1 VSKPGKQKTPGGSI
15 AEIEEENRRLR
26 QELELFRALG
36 DFDAAGFSVERLL
49 SRFLTRAMKFF
60 KTNAGTV
67 FSLDPETDELVF
79 KVVRGKARSRLK
91 GMRLKKGEGIAGWVA
106 ERGRP
111 RLARDV
117 QKDPL
122 WKREIARLV
131 RYPTKDIL
139 AVPLRDRS
147 GKLVGVLELLNKRD
161 HVGFTQKDLKDLVA
175 ISGSVGQLLEN
186 ARLLAETHRRN
197 QQLKLLNRV
206 GHLVNSSLDPRQVR
220 RRTIEAAIRL
230 LKSEAGS
237 LLLYDRES
245 RELYFEVALGEH
257 EFEVE
262 KIRLKEGEG
271 IAGWVVKHGK
281 PLVIDDCKRDSRW
294 SRRVDEKSQFVTRD
308 MICVPVFVRGG
319 RAAIGAIQAINKRSG
334 RFNQEDVELLV
345 VLAGQVAVAL
355 ENARLFEDVQRTF
368 LETSEAL
375 AEAIELRDAYTGGH
389 TRRVTEYSLATGR
402 QLDLNDGQ
410 MEKLR
415 LAAILHDIG
424 KIGVDDHVLRKPGKL
439 DREEFEQMKKHPR
452 LGADILDHIHYL
464 AAVLPGIR
472 SHHERNDGR
481 GYPDGLRKKRIPLVA
496 RIIAVADTYDAM
508 TSDRP
513 YRQGLS
519 KHIAVQ
525 ELIDCSGSQFD
536 PAVVEAFLRAYR
548 KGEITGRRERL
559 PKRSGHGAGR
569 RGTTRKRKSRS

>member
-1 VSKPGKQKTPGGSI
+1 MSKPRKTRTKKSP
-15 AEIEEENRRLR
+15 AKLEEENRRMR

-36 DFDAAGFSVERLL
+36 DFDTAGFSVDRLL

-67 FSLDPETDELVF
+67 FSLDPGTRELIF
-79 KVVRGKARSRLK
+79 KVVRGKARARLK
-91 GMRLKKGEGIAGWVA
+91 GLRLKKGEGIAGWVA
-106 ERGRP
+106 TRGRP

-161 HVGFTQKDLKDLVA
+161 HAGFTKKDLRDLVA

-186 ARLLAETHRRN
+186 ARLLDETHRRN
-197 QQLKLLNRV
+197 QQLRLLNRV
-206 GHLVNSSLDPRQVR
+206 GHLVNSSLDPGQVR
-220 RRTIEAAIRL
+220 RRTIDAAIRL

-237 LLLYDRES
+237 LLLYDRRA
-245 RELYFEVALGEH
+245 RELYFEVALGER
-257 EFEVE
+257 EYEVE

-281 PLVIDDCKRDSRW
+281 PLIIDDCKRDSRW

-308 MICVPVFVRGG
+308 MICVPVMAKGKAV
-319 RAAIGAIQAINKRSG
+319 GAIQAINKRGG

-345 VLAGQVAVAL
+345 VLSGQVAVAL
-355 ENARLFEDVQRTF
+355 ENARLFEEVQRTF

-389 TRRVTEYSLATGR
+389 TRRVTDYSLATGR
-402 QLDLNDGQ
+402 QLGLNEDQ
-410 MEKLR
+410 MERLR
-415 LAAILHDIG
+415 MAAILHDIG
-424 KIGVDDHVLRKPGKL
+424 KIGVDDRVLRKPGRL

-452 LGADILDHIHYL
+452 LGADILDHIQYL
-464 AAVLPGIR
+464 NSILPGIR
-472 SHHERNDGR
+472 SHHERNDGM
-481 GYPDGLRKKRIPLVA
+481 GYPDGLRKKNIPLVA

-513 YRQGLS
+513 YRKGLS
-519 KHIAVQ
+519 KTIAVQ
-525 ELIDCSGSQFD
+525 ELIDCSGTQFD
-536 PAVVEAFLRAYR
+536 PAVVEAFLQAYKQGR
-548 KGEITGRRERL
+548 ITGRRERL
-559 PKRSGHGAGR
+559 PKRSGQKAKAQGR
-569 RGTTRKRKSRS
+569 KKKR

>member
-1 VSKPGKQKTPGGSI
+1 VSKPRKPKTKKS
-15 AEIEEENRRLR
+15 AVKLEEENRRLR
-26 QELELFRALG
+26 QELELFRVLG
-36 DFDAAGFSVERLL
+36 DFDLRGRRGFSVDRLL

-67 FSLDPETDELVF
+67 FSLDPETKELIF
-79 KVVRGKARSRLK
+79 KVVRGKARAKLK
-91 GMRLKKGEGIAGWVA
+91 GMRLNKGEGIAGWVA
-106 ERGRP
+106 NRGRP

-122 WKREIARLV
+122 WKREIAKLV

-147 GKLVGVLELLNKRD
+147 GKLVGVLELLNKKD
-161 HVGFTQKDLKDLVA
+161 HIGFTKKDLQDLVA

-197 QQLKLLNRV
+197 QQLRLLNRV

-220 RRTIEAAIRL
+220 RRTIDAAIRL

-237 LLLYDRES
+237 
-245 RELYFEVALGEH
+245 
-257 EFEVE
+257 
-262 KIRLKEGEG
+262 LKEGEG

-281 PLVIDDCKRDSRW
+281 PLIIYDCKSDPRW
-294 SRRVDEKSQFVTRD
+294 SRRVDEKSQFITRD
-308 MICVPVFVRGG
+308 MICVPVMAKGK
-319 RAAIGAIQAINKRSG
+319 AIGAIQAINKRDG

-345 VLAGQVAVAL
+345 VLSGQVAVAL

-389 TRRVTEYSLATGR
+389 TRRVTDYSLATGR
-402 QLDLNDGQ
+402 QLGLKEDQ
-410 MEKLR
+410 MKRLR
-415 LAAILHDIG
+415 MAAILHDIG
-424 KIGVDDHVLRKPGKL
+424 KIGVDDHVLRKPGRL
-439 DREEFEQMKKHPR
+439 DREEFAQMKKHPS
-452 LGADILDHIHYL
+452 LGADILDHIQYL
-464 AAVLPGIR
+464 AAILPGIR
-472 SHHERNDGR
+472 SHHERNDGF
-481 GYPDGLRKKRIPLVA
+481 GYPDGLSKKKIPLVA

-513 YRQGLS
+513 YRKGLS
-519 KHIAVQ
+519 KTIAVQ

-536 PAVVEAFLRAYR
+536 PVVVEAFLQAYR
-548 KGEITGRRERL
+548 QGWITGRRERL
-559 PKRSGHGAGR
+559 PKRSGQKAR
-569 RGTTRKRKSRS
+569 TRGTRKKR

>member
-1 VSKPGKQKTPGGSI
+1 VSKPGKQKKPRQNVSRL
-15 AEIEEENRRLR
+15 EEENRRLR

-36 DFDAAGFSVERLL
+36 DFDVRKRTGFSVDGLL
-49 SRFLTRAMKFF
+49 SRFLARAMKFF

-67 FSLDPETDELVF
+67 FSLDPETHELVF
-79 KVVRGKARSRLK
+79 RVVRGRARSRLK

-106 ERGRP
+106 SRGKP

-131 RYPTKDIL
+131 QYPTKDIL

-147 GKLVGVLELLNKRD
+147 GQLVGVLELLNKRG
-161 HVGFTQKDLKDLVA
+161 HAGFTQKDLQDLVA

-220 RRTIEAAIRL
+220 RRTIDAAIRL

-237 LLLYDRES
+237 LLLYDRKA
-245 RELYFEVALGEH
+245 RELYFEVALGER

-281 PLVIDDCKRDSRW
+281 PLVIDDCKRDPRW
-294 SRRVDEKSQFVTRD
+294 SRRVDQKSQFITRD
-308 MICVPVFVRGG
+308 MICVPVFVKGKT
-319 RAAIGAIQAINKRSG
+319 IGAIQAINKHAG

-402 QLDLNDGQ
+402 QLRLKEDQLEQ
-410 MEKLR
+410 LR
-415 LAAILHDIG
+415 MAAILHDIG

-452 LGADILDHIHYL
+452 LGADILDHIQYL
-464 AAVLPGIR
+464 ATILPGIR

-481 GYPDGLRKKRIPLVA
+481 GYPDGLGKKKIPLVA

-513 YRQGLS
+513 YRKGLN
-519 KHIAVQ
+519 KDIAVQ
-525 ELIDCSGSQFD
+525 ELIDCSGTQFD
-536 PAVVEAFLRAYR
+536 PVVVEAFLGAYR
-548 KGEITGRRERL
+548 RGEITGSRERL
-559 PKRSGHGAGR
+559 PKRSGQGAGR
-569 RGTTRKRKSRS
+569 QGRTKQR

>member
-1 VSKPGKQKTPGGSI
+1 MRKRATRSVLGIK
-15 AEIEEENRRLR
+15 EENRRLR

-36 DFDAAGFSVERLL
+36 DFDAAGFSVDRLL
-49 SRFLTRAMKFF
+49 SWFLTRAMKFF

-67 FSLDPETDELVF
+67 FSLDPETDELEF
-79 KVVRGKARSRLK
+79 RVVRGKARSRLK
-91 GMRLKKGEGIAGWVA
+91 GLRLKKGEGIAGWVA

-161 HVGFTQKDLKDLVA
+161 HAGFTEKDLKDLVA

-230 LKSEAGS
+230 LQSEAGS
-237 LLLYDRES
+237 LLLYDRKS
-245 RELYFEVALGEH
+245 RELYFEVALGER

-262 KIRLKEGEG
+262 KIRLKAGEG

-281 PLVIDDCKRDSRW
+281 PLVIDDCKRDARW
-294 SRRVDEKSQFVTRD
+294 SRRVDEKSQFVTHN
-308 MICVPVFVRGG
+308 MICVPVFAKGKT
-319 RAAIGAIQAINKRSG
+319 IGAIQAINKRSG
-334 RFNQEDVELLV
+334 RFDREDRELLV

-355 ENARLFEDVQRTF
+355 ENARLFEEVQRTF

-402 QLDLNDGQ
+402 QLDLNEDQ
-410 MEKLR
+410 LEKLR
-415 LAAILHDIG
+415 MAAILHDIG

-439 DREEFEQMKKHPR
+439 EREEFEQMKKHPR
-452 LGADILDHIHYL
+452 LGAEILDHIQYL

-481 GYPDGLRKKRIPLVA
+481 GYPDGLRKTRIPLVA

-513 YRQGLS
+513 YRKGLC
-519 KHIAVQ
+519 KDIAVR
-525 ELIDCSGSQFD
+525 ELIDCSGTQFD
-536 PAVVEAFLRAYR
+536 PAVVEAFLQAYR

-569 RGTTRKRKSRS
+569 RGKNGKRKSGS

>member
-1 VSKPGKQKTPGGSI
+1 VSKPRKPKTKKSAGKL
-15 AEIEEENRRLR
+15 EEENRRLR
-26 QELELFRALG
+26 QELELFRVLG
-36 DFDAAGFSVERLL
+36 DFDLRGRRGFSVDRLL

-67 FSLDPETDELVF
+67 FSLDPETKELIF
-79 KVVRGKARSRLK
+79 KVVRGKARAKLK
-91 GMRLKKGEGIAGWVA
+91 GMRLNKGEGIAGWVA
-106 ERGRP
+106 NRGRP

-122 WKREIARLV
+122 WKREIAKLV

-147 GKLVGVLELLNKRD
+147 GKLVGVLELLNKKD
-161 HVGFTQKDLKDLVA
+161 HIGFTKKDLQDLVA

-197 QQLKLLNRV
+197 QQLRLLNRV

-220 RRTIEAAIRL
+220 RRTIDAAIRL

-237 LLLYDRES
+237 LLLYDRQA
-245 RELYFEVALGEH
+245 RELYFEVALGER
-257 EFEVE
+257 EYEVE

-281 PLVIDDCKRDSRW
+281 PLIIYDCKSDPRW
-294 SRRVDEKSQFVTRD
+294 SRRVDEKSQFITRD
-308 MICVPVFVRGG
+308 MICVPVMAKGK
-319 RAAIGAIQAINKRSG
+319 AIGAIQAINKRDG

-345 VLAGQVAVAL
+345 VLSGQVAVAL

-389 TRRVTEYSLATGR
+389 TRRVTDYSLATGR
-402 QLDLNDGQ
+402 QLGLKEDQ
-410 MEKLR
+410 MKRLR
-415 LAAILHDIG
+415 MAAILHDIG
-424 KIGVDDHVLRKPGKL
+424 KIGVDDHVLRKPGRL
-439 DREEFEQMKKHPR
+439 DREEFAQMKKHPS
-452 LGADILDHIHYL
+452 LGADILDHIQYL
-464 AAVLPGIR
+464 AAILPGIR
-472 SHHERNDGR
+472 SHHERNDGF
-481 GYPDGLRKKRIPLVA
+481 GYPDGLSKKKIPLVA

-513 YRQGLS
+513 YRKGLS
-519 KHIAVQ
+519 KTIAVQ

-536 PAVVEAFLRAYR
+536 PVVVEAFLQAYR
-548 KGEITGRRERL
+548 QGWITGRRERL
-559 PKRSGHGAGR
+559 PKRSGQKAR
-569 RGTTRKRKSRS
+569 TRGTRKKR